1 VPPIGSREYTTTC
14 HHDTDKQA
22 PLTYLQQIFIYTGA
36 AGWLKATL
44 ARPDVAGK
52 YSGILNG
59 IDTQAWDPATDP
71 FLPACYSPALPQG
84 KALCKEYLQRAFGM
98 TVDPSTPLVAV
109 ISRLVPQKG
118 IHLIEHAAART
129 LQLGRVMDHC
139 FTGWV
144 GVFYKFVWIFSY
156 VFSIPFPCAGG
167 QFVLLGT
174 GHADGGL
181 KRMANETHKC
191 GLASGC

>member
-1 VPPIGSREYTTTC
+1 MGT
-14 HHDTDKQA
+14 
-22 PLTYLQQIFIYTGA
+22 IFPYTGA

-98 TVDPSTPLVAV
+98 TVDPRTPLVAV

-129 LQLGRVMDHC
+129 LQLGRVMITVLLVGWVC
-139 FTGWV
+139 FTNLCGFLAMFFHTISMCRRPICFAGDGACGWRAEAYGKRNTQVRV
-144 GVFYKFVWIFSY
+144 G
-156 VFSIPFPCAGG
+156 
-167 QFVLLGT
+167 
-174 GHADGGL
+174 
-181 KRMANETHKC
+181 
-191 GLASGC
+191 